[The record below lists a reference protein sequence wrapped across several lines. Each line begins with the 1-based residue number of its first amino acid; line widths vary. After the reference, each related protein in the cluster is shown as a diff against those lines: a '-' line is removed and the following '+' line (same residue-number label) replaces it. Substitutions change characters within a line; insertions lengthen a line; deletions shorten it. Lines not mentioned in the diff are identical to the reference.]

1 MFLSKV
7 TLVSSTQ
14 SAIELTRLAEN
25 GVYASHQLLWRLFP
39 DEDKRNFLYREEQG
53 DNGRPIFFVLSE
65 KKPQLLDTIF
75 NINTKAFHPQLDIG
89 TRLAFKLRVNP
100 TICMTDQEGK
110 SRRHDVMMHAK
121 KKAKAANINHAD
133 ELKILMEQAA
143 FNWINDEKRLSQ
155 WGVTLDC
162 VPDIESY
169 QQHTS
174 QKRNTQAIQ
183 FSSVNFQG
191 LLTLTNP
198 DLFLKKYKEGF
209 GRAKSLGCGLM
220 LIRNV

>member
-1 MFLSKV
+1 
-7 TLVSSTQ
+7 
-14 SAIELTRLAEN
+14 
-25 GVYASHQLLWRLFP
+25 
-39 DEDKRNFLYREEQG
+39 
-53 DNGRPIFFVLSE
+53 
-65 KKPQLLDTIF
+65 
-75 NINTKAFHPQLDIG
+75 
-89 TRLAFKLRVNP
+89 VNP
-100 TICMTDQEGK
+100 TICITDREGK

-121 KKAKAANINHAD
+121 KKAKAVNINHAD

-143 FNWINDEKRLSQ
+143 LNWIHDEKRLSQ

-169 QQHTS
+169 QQHAS
-174 QKRNTQAIQ
+174 QKRNAQAIK

-198 DLFLKKYKEGF
+198 VLFLKKYKEGF

-220 LIRNV
+220 MIRKV

>member
-14 SAIELTRLAEN
+14 SAIELAKLAGN

-39 DEDKRNFLYREEQG
+39 NEDERNFLYREEQG
-53 DNGRPIFFVLSE
+53 DNGRPVFFVLSE
-65 KKPQLLDTIF
+65 KQPKSLDTIF
-75 NINTKAFHPQLDIG
+75 EINTKPFNPQLEIG

-100 TICMTDQEGK
+100 TICITDNEGK
-110 SRRHDVMMHAK
+110 SRRHDVVMHAK
-121 KKAKAANINHAD
+121 TKAKSANINDA
-133 ELKILMEQAA
+133 ELKVLMEQAA
-143 FNWINDEKRLSQ
+143 INWISDEKRLDQ
-155 WGVTLDC
+155 WGITLDC

-169 QQHTS
+169 EQHAS
-174 QKRNTQAIQ
+174 QKRHTQGIK

-191 LLTLTNP
+191 LLTIADP
-198 DLFLKKYKEGF
+198 DLFLKKYKQGF

-220 LIRNV
+220 LIRRV